1 MKPLLGGLTYGQAS
15 RRDQLVFTHIRI
27 GHTYLTHG
35 FLLRE
40 EAPPECVSCRE
51 QLTIKHIL
59 LHCIDFNDIRSRHL
73 KNNMNIEEV
82 LKNENIL
89 NVLKFIKEAGLFYVI

>member
-1 MKPLLGGLTYGQAS
+1 MLGGLTSYGQAS
-15 RRDQLVFTHIRI
+15 RRDQLTFTRIRI

-59 LHCIDFNDIRSRHL
+59 FHCIDFIDLRSRYL

-82 LKNENIL
+82 LKSDTSL
-89 NVLKFIKEAGLFYVI
+89 NVLKFIKEAGLYYVI